1 MQQVSFAAGALWG
14 ALDTG
19 VGSSTNRRA
28 GIAWYVIRPSISNGR
43 VHGSLVRQGTLA
55 VGNAN
60 VTYPAIGVL
69 PSGRGV
75 MTFTLVGPTIFPSA
89 AWTTL
94 SVANGTGDVRVY
106 GRGAGPQDG
115 FAGYKAFGDPPRPRW
130 GDYGATAVDGSSIWM
145 ASEYIGQTCTFQ
157 QYVADTSSSPQFTCG
172 NTRTSLAN
180 WGTRIS
186 RVTP

>member
-1 MQQVSFAAGALWG
+1 M
-14 ALDTG
+14 
-19 VGSSTNRRA
+19 
-28 GIAWYVIRPSISNGR
+28 
-43 VHGSLVRQGTLA
+43 HGSLVRQGTLA
-55 VGNAN
+55 VANAN
-60 VTYPAIGVL
+60 ITYPAIGVL
-69 PSGRGV
+69 PSGRAA

-94 SVANGTGDVRVY
+94 NVAHGTGDVRIA

-130 GDYGATAVDGSSIWM
+130 GDYGATAIDGNAIWM
-145 ASEYIGQTCTFQ
+145 ASEFIGQTCSFQ
-157 QYVADTSSSPQFTCG
+157 RYLADTPSSPMFTCG

-186 RVTP
+186 RVSP